1 MIKTWTVKVHV
12 PDNLP
17 CLSNLLQMAG
27 QQEFSF
33 IDLDQ
38 LPPEECDRILQI
50 LHGRQD
56 GLERKVEFPW
66 DGENESISFGEQ
78 SERPV
83 YTAPQLE
90 QQMAPLLQQQ
100 PFIMSDHIPMGFH
113 VGGPCHG
120 ITKIPPGYHF
130 GVPIQMVQLQ
140 HLPYP
145 EGSVTENQ
153 YNVSA
158 GDYDLSAESKS
169 KMEGNVKTYERRN
182 KKRRPPDYYNK
193 ASDSGAT
200 VYNSDQTPEDR
211 DVSQVVYRTE
221 FNLDVSSQSGGGFNP
236 NMEKNIADG
245 SNYISRTVSS
255 HPGFENSGT
264 FVYSAEKK
272 SVNRTTHYSTDSSD
286 STDKSFEALQHSNVT
301 PTPKPVL
308 VPELQTEVSLTDS
321 KERTSVHEIHN
332 APVDVTKPV
341 PATHTPYLDRP
352 SSQHVINQSAA
363 NTVSNLSAPPPVEDT
378 IISSQQSSVQN
389 KPTGDYFT
397 NTFTD
402 NSVPNNAKHACS
414 DSLKIVTP
422 CSPTDGTA
430 MYSDISSGDSARDT
444 DNTCSNIRISD
455 GSQGLATHVPPI
467 SIVTGPIV
475 QEPPK
480 TKTWAGLFKAS
491 ESSYPSAHVT
501 YSVYSGGER
510 STSTP
515 TSGNDLGTDGD
526 KKDSIWPHIQPVS
539 ASEDSIAK
547 QLGDQLANL
556 KLSHTSIALQPRGLI
571 NRGNWCYINAT
582 LQALVACPPFYNM
595 IKKLPKFSGS
605 SRGPSSTPI
614 LDSIVQFVNQFSH
627 MPRPT
632 DKGLKKQK
640 PQDIIPGP
648 PFEPVYV
655 YKMLQAI
662 ANNPHFKLGKQEDA
676 EEFLSCILDG
686 MNEEMSATIKL
697 VSAGSDGQD
706 GSDPKDQSYT
716 NGYVHD
722 EIDGKDEEEEVNE
735 EEDEAWEQVGPK
747 KKSVFTRRANFAK
760 SPIADIFGG
769 LLRSVIFRTSSKETA
784 TLEPFLTLQLD
795 IQSEKVATVKDA
807 LDGLVSLEVVHGYN
821 CPKTKEEVEVVK
833 KLSLEE
839 LPPVLILH
847 LKCFLYNKD
856 GCQKL
861 MKKVDY
867 SIELEITKD
876 LLSSQAKGKLNLTQR
891 SYKLF
896 AVVYHHGKT
905 VTGGHYTTSVF
916 HPAVNSWINLDDS
929 TVRTVPVAQVLKY
942 VPPRV
947 PYLLYYRRVDMH

>member
-1 MIKTWTVKVHV
+1 MVVIIY
-12 PDNLP
+12 L
-17 CLSNLLQMAG
+17 LSKLLRMAS

-38 LPPEECDRILQI
+38 LTPEECDRILRI

-66 DGENESISFGEQ
+66 DDEDESISFGEQ

-83 YTAPQLE
+83 YDATQLE
-90 QQMAPLLQQQ
+90 QQMEPLLQQQ
-100 PFIMSDHIPMGFH
+100 HQQQPYIMPDHIPMGFH
-113 VGGPCHG
+113 VGVPYHG
-120 ITKIPPGYHF
+120 VPKIPPGYHF
-130 GVPIQMVQLQ
+130 SVPIPMVQVQ
-140 HLPYP
+140 HHLPYP
-145 EGSVTENQ
+145 EGSVIEKQ
-153 YNVSA
+153 FNVSA
-158 GDYDLSAESKS
+158 GDFDGSAESKS
-169 KMEGNVKTYERRN
+169 RLEASLKTYERRN

-193 ASDSGAT
+193 VSDYGVT
-200 VYNSDQTPEDR
+200 MYNSDQTPEDA
-211 DVSQVVYRTE
+211 DEAHVVYRTE
-221 FNLDVSSQSGGGFNP
+221 LNSNVSSQAVGGFNP
-236 NMEKNIADG
+236 NMDKNIADR
-245 SNYISRTVSS
+245 SNCISRTEIG
-255 HPGFENSGT
+255 HEDFESSGT
-264 FVYSAEKK
+264 TFMYSTDKK
-272 SVNRTTHYSTDSSD
+272 SVNRTTQYSTDSSD
-286 STDKSFEALQHSNVT
+286 RTDKPMEVLQHLNVT

-308 VPELQTEVSLTDS
+308 VSGLQTEIALTDS
-321 KERTSVHEIHN
+321 KERICSVQKIPN
-332 APVDVTKPV
+332 APVDAAKPI
-341 PATHTPYLDRP
+341 PSTHTPYLDRP
-352 SSQHVINQSAA
+352 SLHVATNQSTA
-363 NTVSNLSAPPPVEDT
+363 NTVNNIFAPPSVEET
-378 IISSQQSSVQN
+378 IISSQVSSVEN
-389 KPTGDYFT
+389 EPTGNDFTHTFT
-397 NTFTD
+397 N
-402 NSVPNNAKHACS
+402 NSVFNNAEHTCN
-414 DSLKIVTP
+414 DSLKLVTS
-422 CSPTDGTA
+422 CSPTVSAATS
-430 MYSDISSGDSARDT
+430 SDISSGDLVHVT
-444 DNTCSNIRISD
+444 DNTCSDIRISD
-455 GSQGLATHVPPI
+455 VSQGLTTHVPSI
-467 SIVTGPIV
+467 SIVTGPVV

-480 TKTWAGLFKAS
+480 TKTWAGLFKGY
-491 ESSYPSAHVT
+491 ESSYLSAHPS
-501 YSVYSGGER
+501 YSAYSGGEK
-510 STSTP
+510 STSIP
-515 TSGNDLGTDGD
+515 TSVNNHGNNGD
-526 KKDSIWPHIQPVS
+526 KKNSSWSHPQPVP
-539 ASEDSIAK
+539 ASEDSVAK
-547 QLGDQLANL
+547 QLGDLLSNL

-582 LQALVACPPFYNM
+582 LQALLACPPFYNM

-614 LDSIVQFVNQFSH
+614 LDSIVEFVNQFSQ
-627 MPRPT
+627 MSKPT

-640 PQDIIPGP
+640 YQDIVPGP

-655 YKMLQAI
+655 YKMLQVI
-662 ANNPHFKLGKQEDA
+662 ANNPHFKYGKQEDA

-697 VSAGSDGQD
+697 VSAGIDSQD
-706 GSDPKDQSYT
+706 GSDAKDQSYT

-722 EIDGKDEEEEVNE
+722 DMDGKDEEEEVNE
-735 EEDEAWEQVGPK
+735 EEDETWEQVGPK

-769 LLRSVIFRTSSKETA
+769 LLRSAIFKISSKETA

-795 IQSEKVATVKDA
+795 IQADKVATVKDA
-807 LDGLVSLEVVHGYN
+807 LDGLVSHEVVHGYN

-861 MKKVDY
+861 MKKVEYGID
-867 SIELEITKD
+867 LEITKD
-876 LLSSQAKGKLNLTQR
+876 LLSSQAKGKMAITQR

-916 HPAVNSWINLDDS
+916 HPALNGWVNLDDS

-942 VPPRV
+942 VPQRV